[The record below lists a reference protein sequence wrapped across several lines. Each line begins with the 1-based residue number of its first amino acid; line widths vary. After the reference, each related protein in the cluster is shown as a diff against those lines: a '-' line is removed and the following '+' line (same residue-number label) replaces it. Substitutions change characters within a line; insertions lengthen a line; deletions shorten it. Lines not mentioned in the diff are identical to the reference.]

1 MEASIVDAISDLK
14 QALLGKLDE
23 IALSGKPPWPARL
36 QSNHGTPVPRPS
48 PSANLEA
55 PVLPS
60 QPTPVLVPQPP
71 PAPQQPL
78 HSAVLLS
85 PSTGGDS
92 PRCLPIRES
101 QNHLPSSE
109 IDRTT
114 LRPPEFTVQ
123 CHRILTSESKIHT
136 LALKLA
142 TESYFGTKVMAQC
155 TVMGCSAYK
164 GLPISELNN
173 LKQFLFSKL
182 VKYWS
187 APHDFEP
194 VWSRC
199 VASIGH
205 GCTRA
210 RNYA

>member
-1 MEASIVDAISDLK
+1 M
-14 QALLGKLDE
+14 
-23 IALSGKPPWPARL
+23 
-36 QSNHGTPVPRPS
+36 
-48 PSANLEA
+48 
-55 PVLPS
+55 
-60 QPTPVLVPQPP
+60 
-71 PAPQQPL
+71 PQQPPTPQHPL
-78 HSAVLLS
+78 TSAVLLS
-85 PSTGGDS
+85 PSTGGGS
-92 PRCLPIRES
+92 PRCLLIREGH
-101 QNHLPSSE
+101 NHLPSRE
-109 IDRTT
+109 IEITN

-123 CHRILTSESKIHT
+123 CHRNLTSESKIHT

-155 TVMGCSAYK
+155 TVMGCTAYK
-164 GLPISELNN
+164 GLPISELNG
-173 LKQFLFSKL
+173 LKQFLL

-210 RNYA
+210 RNCA